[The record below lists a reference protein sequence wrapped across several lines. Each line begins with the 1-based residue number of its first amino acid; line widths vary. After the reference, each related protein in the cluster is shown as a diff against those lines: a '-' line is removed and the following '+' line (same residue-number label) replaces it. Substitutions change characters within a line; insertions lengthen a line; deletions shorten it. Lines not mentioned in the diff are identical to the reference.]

1 MIKLLSSLEVKL
13 ECSSRKAIAFIQVHV
28 CLDYTL
34 MNYSHLEYR
43 RLDDKDFWTT
53 PIGLLGHLDYTQNK
67 LHCNL
72 TNFDSAMYFH
82 MKTLKK
88 TWEALNK
95 WIYKKGSN
103 DLKKT

>member
-1 MIKLLSSLEVKL
+1 MPFRTRKPQVLSEIVVFNQTMPTLVLDFEGPL
-13 ECSSRKAIAFIQVHV
+13 N

-72 TNFDSAMYFH
+72 TIFDSAIYFH
-82 MKTLKK
+82 MKTLKRPEK
-88 TWEALNK
+88 L
-95 WIYKKGSN
+95 
-103 DLKKT
+103 